1 MTMTKAER
9 AELRSVVRQQFRV
22 LKDEVGQRQ
31 AELEADI
38 EKEIADSW
46 ADRDHR
52 LAELREAVAAIA
64 EEANQKI
71 KALLVDHPDR
81 ERLNVERLPVPR
93 IGRYEDDQ
101 LRYRMRAAAKADL
114 QARVGA
120 AMVKLGRQEA
130 DLLRQLAVGSL
141 ESDEARAFLTSI
153 PSVAELVPASRLQ
166 EIEARLE
173 EQGSEDFL

>member
-1 MTMTKAER
+1 MTITKTER

-52 LAELREAVAAIA
+52 LAELRQAAADIA
-64 EEANQKI
+64 EEANQKLR
-71 KALLVDHPDR
+71 ALLREHPDR
-81 ERLNVERLPVPR
+81 ERLNVERIAVPR

-114 QARVGA
+114 QARVGHA
-120 AMVKLGRQEA
+120 LVKLGRQEA

-141 ESDEARAFLTSI
+141 ESDEARSFLTAI

-166 EIEARLE
+166 EIEAKLDA
-173 EQGSEDFL
+173 QGEDFL